1 MYSST
6 KENKNAG
13 EQKKISL
20 IKKLGIVFSIMSVIA
35 GILTGIMT
43 WANLGFSDTFL
54 SIWGVS
60 FITTIVFLLPI
71 LGILMALF
79 SKLVKRAF
87 PKFSALRQNM
97 IIGLLLSIVMQSI
110 MAVITAA
117 NAVGFDNFALYGAA
131 WLDAFITAIPVGLV
145 LALILT
151 TVIKPRLEA
160 YLKT

>member
-1 MYSST
+1 
-6 KENKNAG
+6 
-13 EQKKISL
+13 
-20 IKKLGIVFSIMSVIA
+20 
-35 GILTGIMT
+35 
-43 WANLGFSDTFL
+43 
-54 SIWGVS
+54 
-60 FITTIVFLLPI
+60 
-71 LGILMALF
+71 
-79 SKLVKRAF
+79 
-87 PKFSALRQNM
+87 M

-117 NAVGFDNFALYGAA
+117 NAVGFDNFALYGVA